1 MHAFITAKIVI
12 SFDLRKSL
20 RAKTCGFRDYDEQTS
35 TKVKQD
41 TTRFM
46 AKRNAFCIKT
56 GDVLYGNEMR
66 FVSKRLPFWAKT
78 HSILGQNALCFGPK
92 RRAFITIRII
102 GQANLHLLLARHTRS
117 KAVRS
122 SSIYESRN

>member
-1 MHAFITAKIVI
+1 MNRLPQKM
-12 SFDLRKSL
+12 
-20 RAKTCGFRDYDEQTS
+20 
-35 TKVKQD
+35 KQGSG
-41 TTRFM
+41 RFVW
-46 AKRNAFCIKT
+46 KRNAFCIKT

-102 GQANLHLLLARHTRS
+102 GQATLHLLPALLKRR
-117 KAVRS
+117 AVHKDKLHLQIV
-122 SSIYESRN
+122 IYT